1 MRAETYYVVKK
12 NKYYG
17 GEILNVGLNTHCNY
31 ADMLLYAKKYETVEQ
46 AQKAIEVHKQH
57 NSWVNTYKGKW
68 KIQKIEIR
76 EL

>member
-31 ADMLLYAKKYETVEQ
+31 ADMLLYWRDIYDPTSEDEDKYYVV
-46 AQKAIEVHKQH
+46 KAGHTNKL
-57 NSWVNTYKGKW
+57 TD
-68 KIQKIEIR
+68 
-76 EL
+76 